1 MKLTLKLAHDSD
13 DQNRISSLKIL
24 NGFAQDMGQTL
35 CECFIVPEVKSLGMD
50 EQSKVRTE
58 VARNLLNISKIV
70 SFDFFEQHIF
80 PLYNQLSQDQE
91 ERVRKTCAEQVA
103 DIANVSSVDKQANE
117 LSDVYYR
124 FLKDKTSKLVRGTA
138 FQNIG
143 PFIAAFKRSQDVAKI
158 DQKIVDF
165 YINTSEAS
173 NNKDVCFHAS
183 FNFPAFVLVFG

>member
-1 MKLTLKLAHDSD
+1 
-13 DQNRISSLKIL
+13 
-24 NGFAQDMGQTL
+24 MGQTL

-70 SFDFFEQHIF
+70 SFDYFQAHIF
-80 PLYNQLSQDQE
+80 PLYNQLSQDGE

-103 DIANVSSVDKQANE
+103 DIANVSSVDNQANE

-138 FQNIG
+138 F
-143 PFIAAFKRSQDVAKI
+143 
-158 DQKIVDF
+158 
-165 YINTSEAS
+165 
-173 NNKDVCFHAS
+173 
-183 FNFPAFVLVFG
+183 